1 MELHIEKK
9 HKQLITTTGSLKN
22 YIFIKKISKGTFGEV
37 NLYQKHNKNYAIKKF
52 IAKKIGPVHI
62 TTIREL
68 KSLIELNNC
77 DYIIQIN
84 EIIFENKNIYVV
96 FPYYETTLAKIK
108 YQYVHDIQNH
118 FKQCISG
125 IKYIHDKN
133 IIHRDL
139 KSTNILI
146 DLNNKIKIIDF
157 GMSRKLNP
165 LMTSIVTTL
174 WYRAPEL
181 LEHGEKNLYVKYE
194 KKIDVWSM
202 GIILLEMFLG
212 FVPCQSN
219 NEIQQ
224 YTKIKETLSNIH
236 EKYYF
241 LPENVKNLLAKML
254 EFNPEKRISI
264 NEIVLD
270 PFLTEKINEK
280 ETICI
285 PKNLN
290 I

>member
-1 MELHIEKK
+1 MELHAKK
-9 HKQLITTTGSLKN
+9 KYKQLITTTGSLKN
-22 YIFIKKISKGTFGEV
+22 YTFIKKISKGTFGEV

-62 TTIREL
+62 TIIREL

-77 DYIIQIN
+77 DYIIQIS

-118 FKQCISG
+118 FKQCIYG

-174 WYRAPEL
+174 WYRA
-181 LEHGEKNLYVKYE
+181 
-194 KKIDVWSM
+194 
-202 GIILLEMFLG
+202 
-212 FVPCQSN
+212 PCQSN